1 MSMGK
6 RWYTLREQ
14 KKNNKGSSIV
24 MVLVIM
30 ALLMILVAIVLSLAL
45 MNYRMKTTNRQ
56 SVANFYSA
64 ESALDEIRAGLTK
77 EVSAA
82 AADAYNTTMAEF
94 ATLDETARR
103 QKFETAYINNL
114 KAVLVDGT
122 GAENGIATYSIAHI
136 AAMIQE
142 AEYIEEY
149 DVGAKLLTAEGEN
162 VINETQNGLVLKN
175 ITVAY
180 YGENDFVSEIKTD
193 IILGFPDINFSQV
206 ATMPNLLAYA
216 LVAQDSI
223 QIKDAAVCT
232 INGNAY
238 LGTGESVV
246 ENSVFSAQSKA
257 TAVDNQLLISGGTLK
272 GTTNA
277 RMQVSDMEL
286 WAQDVVVDSST
297 AGVENS
303 SVYLQDDLILS
314 NSLYHAQGA
323 QTESKVSISGA
334 YYGFGN
340 VETAVRASAY
350 AGDADKVE
358 EIENHP
364 ANYNSSM
371 IINGVNSTLDI
382 SRLSVFKLAGNAYVN
397 GTEHA
402 DKIDEMIADA
412 NRAESNSVDAQ
423 VAQGVN
429 TEDVMMG
436 ESLAIRSDQ
445 IAWMVPADCIAPETT
460 NGGVNPM
467 PITQYSELLKELEE
481 LYGTG
486 SPDFQAVDKLVSLDT
501 RSGKL
506 GGATLGELGVTG
518 WQIEAQQVVGTA
530 KSMVYVFVKFD
541 SVNAANAFFRTY
553 YSDAENLTKLGEY
566 LDLYATGGI
575 RLPQEVLDVSG
586 DTNFYFNGNLLASEA
601 AKLYV
606 PDTLSGVS
614 ASTGAR
620 LSERMLEEGIAYQ
633 DNFAALNTKLLK
645 DYSQLMDDERGKTVY
660 ENLVNPM
667 VSGESADYSI
677 SAGSSRVFVKS
688 TGQAAIIVNGDF
700 TVNDTNLEVI
710 KTTPDVEGENHADAE
725 CYVIIASGNVTLEKD
740 FTGLIFAGGKI
751 TVAGKNVTVTAD
763 ARNAA
768 QALMAENDAGI
779 HAYDYLKNGE
789 TYTISGNL
797 EGEQPALY
805 SEDSINMTDY
815 VLYANWSK
823 Q

>member
-1 MSMGK
+1 MKM

-24 MVLVIM
+24 MVLVVM

-56 SVANFYSA
+56 SVYNFYSA
-64 ESALDEIRAGLTK
+64 ETALDEIRAGLTK

-94 ATLDETARR
+94 ASLDESARR
-103 QKFETAYINNL
+103 QKFQTAYINHL
-114 KAVLVDGT
+114 KAALVDET
-122 GAENGIATYSIAHI
+122 GVINGSATYSIGYI

-142 AEYIEEY
+142 TEYSEEWKT
-149 DVGAKLLTAEGEN
+149 GAKLLTAEGEN
-162 VINETQNGLVLKN
+162 IINETKNGLVLKN
-175 ITVAY
+175 ITVVY
-180 YGENDFVSEIKTD
+180 YGENDFISEIRTD
-193 IILGFPDINFSQV
+193 IVLGFPDINFSQV

-223 QIKDAAVCT
+223 QITDAAVCT

-238 LGTGESVV
+238 LGTEESVV
-246 ENSVFSAQSKA
+246 ENSILAASSKA
-257 TAVDNQLLISGGTLK
+257 TAVDNQLLISGGTVK

-277 RMQVSDMEL
+277 RIQVSDMEL

-297 AGVENS
+297 VGVDRS
-303 SVYLQDDLILS
+303 LVYLQDDLILS

-358 EIENHP
+358 EIEKHP

-382 SRLSVFKLAGNAYVN
+382 SGLSVFKLAGNAYVN

-402 DKIDEMIADA
+402 TAVDEMIANA
-412 NRAESNSVDAQ
+412 NRTENGSVDAR
-423 VAQGVN
+423 VAEGVN
-429 TEDVMMG
+429 TEDVLMG

-445 IAWMVPADCIAPETT
+445 IAWMVPADCIAPETK

-467 PITQYSELLKELEE
+467 PITQYSELLEELEM

-486 SPDFQAVDKLVSLDT
+486 ASDFRAVDNLVSLNTKSD
-501 RSGKL
+501 KL

-541 SVNAANAFFRTY
+541 SVNSANAFFRRY
-553 YSDAENLTKLGEY
+553 YSDAGNLTKLGEY

-575 RLPQEVLDVSG
+575 RLPQEVLDASG

-601 AKLYV
+601 ARLYV

-620 LSERMLEEGIAYQ
+620 LSERMLEEGVAYQ

-660 ENLVNPM
+660 ENLVNSM
-667 VSGESADYSI
+667 VSGESTEYSI
-677 SAGSSRVFVKS
+677 SEGGNRVFVKS

-700 TVNDTNLEVI
+700 TVNDTNLAAI
-710 KTTPDVEGENHADAE
+710 KTTRDVEGEMHSDAE
-725 CYVIIASGNVTLEKD
+725 CYVIIAAGDVTLEKD

-751 TVAGKNVTVTAD
+751 VVAGKNVTVTAD

-768 QALMAENDAGI
+768 QALMAENDVGI

-805 SEDSINMTDY
+805 SEDNLNMTDY

>member
-1 MSMGK
+1 MSMK
-6 RWYTLREQ
+6 MRWYALQEQ

-30 ALLMILVAIVLSLAL
+30 ALLMILVTIVLSLAL
-45 MNYRMKTTNRQ
+45 RNYRMKTTNRE
-56 SVANFYSA
+56 SIYNFYSA
-64 ESALDEIRAGLTK
+64 ETALDEIRAGLTK
-77 EVSAA
+77 EVSTA

-94 ATLDETARR
+94 ATMDESARR
-103 QKFETAYINNL
+103 QKFQTEYIHNL
-114 KAVLVDGT
+114 KDALAGGTNGGT
-122 GAENGIATYSIAHI
+122 GSVMYSIEYI

-142 AEYIEEY
+142 TGYIEEAG
-149 DVGAKLLTAEGEN
+149 VGAKLLTAEGEN
-162 VINETQNGLVLKN
+162 VINETKNGLILKN
-175 ITVAY
+175 IIVAY
-180 YGENDFVSEIKTD
+180 YGENDFYSEIKTD
-193 IILGFPDINFSQV
+193 IVLEFPDINFSQM

-223 QIKDAAVCT
+223 QVTDAAVCT
-232 INGNAY
+232 IKGNAY
-238 LGTGESVV
+238 LGTGESIV
-246 ENSVFSAQSKA
+246 ENAHLIASSKT
-257 TAVDNQLLISGGTLK
+257 TAVDNQLLISGGTIK

-277 RMQVSDMEL
+277 NIQVADMEL
-286 WAQDVVVDSST
+286 WVQDIVVDSSV
-297 AGVENS
+297 AGVDRS

-314 NSLYHAQGA
+314 NSLYHAGGT
-323 QTESKVSISGA
+323 QTESKVFISGA

-340 VETAVRASAY
+340 VETAVRAGAY
-350 AGDADKVE
+350 AGDAHKVQ
-358 EIENHP
+358 EIQNHP

-382 SRLSVFKLAGNAYVN
+382 SGLSVFKLAGNAYVN

-402 DKIDEMIADA
+402 DAVDEMIANA
-412 NRAESNSVDAQ
+412 NRSNADAVDTKVAE
-423 VAQGVN
+423 GVN
-429 TEDVMMG
+429 TEDVRMG

-445 IAWMVPADCIAPETT
+445 IAWMVPADCIAPETE

-467 PITQYSELLKELEE
+467 PITQYSELIEELEN
-481 LYGTG
+481 LYGDGT
-486 SPDFQAVDKLVSLDT
+486 SNFRAVDKLVSLDT
-501 RSGKL
+501 KSGKL

-541 SVNAANAFFRTY
+541 STESANAFFRRY
-553 YSDAENLTKLGEY
+553 YSNAENLTKLGEY

-575 RLPQEVLDVSG
+575 RLPQEVLDTAG
-586 DTNFYFNGNLLASEA
+586 DTNFFFQGNLLASEA

-606 PDTLSGVS
+606 PDTPSGVS
-614 ASTGAR
+614 ASTGAQ

-645 DYSQLMDDERGKTVY
+645 DYSQLLDDERGKTVY
-660 ENLVNPM
+660 ENLVNSM
-667 VSGESADYSI
+667 ISGASTEYSI
-677 SAGSSRVFVKS
+677 SEGSSKVFVKS
-688 TGQAAIIVNGDF
+688 TGQAAIIANGDF
-700 TVNDTNLEVI
+700 VLNDTNLAVV
-710 KTTPDVEGENHADAE
+710 KTTEDVEGGCHSDAE
-725 CYVIIASGNVTLEKD
+725 CYVIIASGDITVEKD

-751 TVAGKNVTVTAD
+751 TVAGKNVTLTAD

-768 QALMAENDAGI
+768 QALMAENAAGI

-797 EGEQPALY
+797 EGAQPALY
-805 SEDSINMTDY
+805 SEDSLNMTDY

>member
-14 KKNNKGSSIV
+14 KKNNRGSSIV

-30 ALLMILVAIVLSLAL
+30 ALLMILVAVVLSLSL

-64 ESALDEIRAGLTK
+64 ETALDEIRAGLTK

-82 AADAYNTTMAEF
+82 AADAYNATMAEF
-94 ATLDETARR
+94 ASLDESARR

-114 KAVLVDGT
+114 KNALAG
-122 GAENGIATYSIAHI
+122 GENAGNGNATYSIAYI
-136 AAMIQE
+136 AAMIKE
-142 AEYIEEY
+142 SEYIEAY
-149 DVGAKLLTAEGEN
+149 DIGAKLLTAEGEN
-162 VINETQNGLVLKN
+162 IINETQNGLVLKN
-175 ITVAY
+175 VTVAY
-180 YGENDFVSEIKTD
+180 YGENDFVSEIRTD
-193 IILGFPDINFSQV
+193 IVLGFPDINFSQV

-216 LVAQDSI
+216 LVAQDFV
-223 QIKDAAVCT
+223 QVKDAAVCT
-232 INGNAY
+232 IKGNAY
-238 LGTGESVV
+238 FGTGESIV
-246 ENSVFSAQSKA
+246 ENAVLDVSSKA
-257 TAVDNQLLISGGTLK
+257 SAVDNQRLISGGTIK
-272 GTTNA
+272 GSNNA
-277 RMQVSDMEL
+277 NIRVADMEL

-297 AGVENS
+297 ATVGRS
-303 SVYLQDDLILS
+303 TVYLQDDLILS
-314 NSLYHAQGA
+314 NSLYQA
-323 QTESKVSISGA
+323 QTAQTQSKVSISGA

-340 VETAVRASAY
+340 VESAVRAGAY
-350 AGDADKVE
+350 AGDANKVD
-358 EIENHP
+358 EIRNHP

-382 SRLSVFKLAGNAYVN
+382 SGLSVFKLAGNAYVN
-397 GTEHA
+397 GTEYA
-402 DKIDEMIADA
+402 DAVDEMIADA
-412 NRAESNSVDAQ
+412 NRIVENSVDAQ
-423 VAQGVN
+423 VAEGVN
-429 TEDVMMG
+429 TEDVLMG

-445 IAWMVPADCIAPETT
+445 IAWMVPADCIAPEAEH
-460 NGGVNPM
+460 GGVNPM
-467 PITQYSELLKELEE
+467 PITQYSELLEELET
-481 LYGTG
+481 LYNTG
-486 SPDFQAVDKLVSLDT
+486 ESDFQPMDKLVSLDT

-506 GGATLGELGVTG
+506 GGATLAELGVTG
-518 WQIEAQQVVGTA
+518 WQIEAQQVAGTA

-541 SVNAANAFFRTY
+541 SVRSANAFFRTY

-575 RLPQEVLDVSG
+575 RLPQEVLDASG
-586 DTNFYFNGNLLASEA
+586 DTNFYFNGNMLASQA
-601 AKLYV
+601 ARLYV

-614 ASTGAR
+614 SSTGAR

-645 DYSQLMDDERGKTVY
+645 DYAQLLDVERGKNVY

-667 VSGESADYSI
+667 VSGESTEYSI

-688 TGQAAIIVNGDF
+688 TGQAAVIVNGDF
-700 TVNDTNLEVI
+700 TVNDTNLAVV
-710 KTTPDVEGENHADAE
+710 KTTEDAQGVTHADAE
-725 CYVIIASGNVTLEKD
+725 CHVIIASGDVTLEKD

-751 TVAGKNVTVTAD
+751 TVAGRNVTVTAD

-768 QALMAENDAGI
+768 EALMAENSAGI
-779 HAYDYLKNGE
+779 HAYDYLKNGK

-797 EGEQPALY
+797 EGEQPAVY
-805 SEDSINMTDY
+805 SEDSLNMTDY
-815 VLYANWSK
+815 VLYTNWSK

>member
-1 MSMGK
+1 MSMK
-6 RWYTLREQ
+6 TRWYSLWEQ

-24 MVLVIM
+24 MVLVVM

-56 SVANFYSA
+56 SLYNFYSA
-64 ESALDEIRAGLTK
+64 ETALDEIRAGLTQ

-94 ATLDETARR
+94 TALDETARR
-103 QKFETAYINNL
+103 QKFETAYINHL
-114 KAVLVDGT
+114 KGVLISG
-122 GAENGIATYSIAHI
+122 ENAINGSATYSIAYI

-142 AEYIEEY
+142 TEYSEEY
-149 DVGAKLLTAEGEN
+149 QIGAKLLTAEGEN
-162 VINETQNGLVLKN
+162 VINETKDGLVLKN

-193 IILGFPDINFSQV
+193 IVLGFPDINFSQV

-223 QIKDAAVCT
+223 QVKDAAVCT
-232 INGNAY
+232 IKGNAY

-246 ENSVFSAQSKA
+246 ENAHLVASSKA
-257 TAVDNQLLISGGTLK
+257 TAVDNQLLISGGTIK

-277 RMQVSDMEL
+277 DIQVSDMEL

-297 AGVENS
+297 AGIKYS

-323 QTESKVSISGA
+323 QTESKVFISGA

-340 VETAVRASAY
+340 VETAARASAY
-350 AGDADKVE
+350 AEDEEKVE

-382 SRLSVFKLAGNAYVN
+382 SGLSVFKLAGNAYVN

-402 DKIDEMIADA
+402 DAVDEMIANA
-412 NRAESNSVDAQ
+412 NRADAGAVDAQ
-423 VAQGVN
+423 VADGLN
-429 TEDVMMG
+429 TEDVLMG

-445 IAWMVPADCIAPETT
+445 LAWMVPADCIAPETE

-467 PITQYSELLKELEE
+467 PITQYSELLEELET
-481 LYGTG
+481 LYDNG
-486 SPDFQAVDKLVSLDT
+486 SSDFEALDRLVSLDT
-501 RSGKL
+501 KSGKL

-541 SVNAANAFFRTY
+541 SVDSANAFFRRY
-553 YSDAENLTKLGEY
+553 YSEAENLTKLGEY
-566 LDLYATGGI
+566 LDLYAAGGI
-575 RLPQEVLDVSG
+575 HLPQEVLDASG

-614 ASTGAR
+614 ASAGAR
-620 LSERMLEEGIAYQ
+620 LSERMLEEGVAYQ

-660 ENLVNPM
+660 ENLVNSM
-667 VSGESADYSI
+667 VSGESTDYSI
-677 SAGSSRVFVKS
+677 SEGSSRVFVRS
-688 TGQAAIIVNGDF
+688 TGQAALIVNGDF
-700 TVNDTNLEVI
+700 TVNDTNLAVVKATE
-710 KTTPDVEGENHADAE
+710 DAEGEKHLDAE
-725 CYVIIASGNVTLEKD
+725 CYVIIVSGDVTLEKD

-768 QALMAENDAGI
+768 QALMAENAAGI
-779 HAYDYLKNGE
+779 HAYDYLKNGV
-789 TYTISGNL
+789 TYTVSGNL

-805 SEDSINMTDY
+805 SEDSLNMTDY